1 MKKVGIFIFK
11 IVLNFIYLF
20 IKLLPTKKNS
30 VVMISRQSNVLTL
43 DFRLLKEELEKKRP
57 GINIY
62 IMTRRLDNIKKKFF
76 SHGLF
81 ILKQM
86 YYLATCEVCVVDS
99 YCIPVSI
106 LKHKKR
112 LQVIQIWHSLG
123 AIKEFGYQTLGK
135 VSGRDLMVSK
145 MMNMHKNY
153 DAIISGSEAM
163 TKHFSKAFGYEEKYF
178 LNYGLPRIDY
188 LLNEKKRLKAE
199 IYKKYPEFKDKP
211 VVMYAPTFRTDK
223 SNGLGKLLDCF
234 NFDKYNLILKSH
246 PNQKI
251 NVSLDKVYKC
261 PEFTSLDL
269 IACCDYV
276 ITDYSAIAIEAAV
289 LNVKLFYYVY
299 DYDKYSEDNGLNI
312 NLYEDMPGCVF
323 EKADDLVKALDKNY
337 NIKTLK
343 NYQNKYLPKK
353 LGKST
358 ELIAEWILKRC
369 RRNK

>member
-1 MKKVGIFIFK
+1 MKKIAIIIFK
-11 IVLNFIYLF
+11 VFLNIIYFF
-20 IKLLPTKKNS
+20 IKLLPIKKKS
-30 VVMISRQSNVLTL
+30 VVMISRQSNVTTL
-43 DFRLLKEELEKKRP
+43 DFKLLKEELEKRCP
-57 GINIY
+57 DIRI
-62 IMTRRLDNIKKKFF
+62 IILTRRFDNMKRKFL

-86 YYLATCEVCVVDS
+86 YYLATSEVCVVDS

-112 LQVIQIWHSLG
+112 LKIIQIWHSLG

-135 VSGRDLMVSK
+135 TSGRDMMVSTV
-145 MMNMHKNY
+145 MNMHKNY

-163 TKHFSKAFGYEEKYF
+163 TKYFAKAFGYEEKYF

-188 LLNEKKRLKAE
+188 LLNEKDKLKKE
-199 IYKKYPEFKDKP
+199 IYKVYPEFKKKP

-223 SNGLGKLLDCF
+223 NNGLGKLLD
-234 NFDKYNLILKSH
+234 NFDFEKYNLILKSH

-251 NVSLDKVYKC
+251 NVSLDKVYTC
-261 PEFTSLDL
+261 SDFSSLDL
-269 IACCDYV
+269 LAVCDYV
-276 ITDYSAIAIEAAV
+276 ITDYSAIAIEASV

-323 EKADDLVKALDKNY
+323 ENAEDLVKAIGREY
-337 NIKTLK
+337 NMKALK
-343 NYQNKYLPKK
+343 NYQKKYLPKK

-358 ELIAEWILKRC
+358 ELIANWILKRC
-369 RRNK
+369 GGS